1 MFCSRQ
7 SRQFLG
13 YNDKTRQ
20 DKTVFSEELESV
32 LGKQKKISRCSVL
45 HRPPLALQFQLR
57 LSFTYVVVFSI
68 SQTDTR
74 LYSFLARQ
82 LKVFI
87 EAIHTVRHRKG
98 FHDGKIH

>member
-1 MFCSRQ
+1 MFYSRQ

-32 LGKQKKISRCSVL
+32 PGKQKISGCSVL

>member
-1 MFCSRQ
+1 MTR
-7 SRQFLG
+7 L
-13 YNDKTRQ
+13 DKTRQ
-20 DKTVFSEELESV
+20 DRFQRGVRISS
-32 LGKQKKISRCSVL
+32 GKAKKKISGCSVL
-45 HRPPLALQFQLR
+45 RRPPLALQFQLR

>member
-32 LGKQKKISRCSVL
+32 LGKQKKIYQGVAYCID
-45 HRPPLALQFQLR
+45 LR
-57 LSFTYVVVFSI
+57 LLCSFSLGFHLPMS
-68 SQTDTR
+68 
-74 LYSFLARQ
+74 LFLASAK
-82 LKVFI
+82 LTLVYTHFSH
-87 EAIHTVRHRKG
+87 AN
-98 FHDGKIH
+98 

>member
-1 MFCSRQ
+1 MTR
-7 SRQFLG
+7 L
-13 YNDKTRQ
+13 DKTRQ
-20 DKTVFSEELESV
+20 DRFQRGVRISS
-32 LGKQKKISRCSVL
+32 GKAKKISGCSVL

>member
-1 MFCSRQ
+1 MTR
-7 SRQFLG
+7 L
-13 YNDKTRQ
+13 DKTRQ
-20 DKTVFSEELESV
+20 DRFQRGVRISS
-32 LGKQKKISRCSVL
+32 GKAKKKYQGVAYCID
-45 HRPPLALQFQLR
+45 LR
-57 LSFTYVVVFSI
+57 LLCSFSLGFHLPMSLFFSI